1 MSFDLF
7 SGFDSSDLM
16 SKVPQ
21 EPIKKDYTDSRFW
34 KISKNEQGSGTAVI
48 RLITD
53 KNKIPYTRVYH
64 YSAKKKIKDKE
75 YWLIADAPSTIN
87 LPDPIQ
93 EHFFNLRNNGQEEL
107 SKMFARKTKFIC
119 NILVIKDPANPSNE
133 GKVFLWEF
141 GTKLKEKFTKWMQ
154 PSDADIA
161 IGEKPKELFNP
172 LTGHDIKLSIRKDGQ
187 FYTYDDTSVMSTPS
201 RLNHLG
207 DSDEDIETI
216 RDIIVNKTYDL
227 SEFTK
232 PERFESYETLKARLD
247 KFINPFGNT
256 KNTPSAVPSAAEKN
270 EKLVDE
276 SEEVEEEIYN
286 VEFDGATYQ
295 VFESVKQTV
304 FDILVS
310 HDLRK

>member
-21 EPIKKDYTDSRFW
+21 EPIKKDYTDRRFW

-276 SEEVEEEIYN
+276 SEEVAEPVKPTTVKAKK
-286 VEFDGATYQ
+286 VETPVDTTDSGDDDWLD
-295 VFESVKQTV
+295 K
-304 FDILVS
+304 L
-310 HDLRK
+310 